1 MKKVDRIRPFKGK
14 FDQIWPI
21 WRQIRPYMDL
31 WLKNENCCLKYA
43 IFTNLGNIWPIFIEF
58 DFFGL
63 IPNYFHLISKF
74 VRP

>member
-1 MKKVDRIRPFKGK
+1 MNKVDRIRPLKGK
-14 FDQIWPI
+14 FDLFKS
-21 WRQIRPYMDL
+21 QIRPYMDL
-31 WLKNENCCLKYA
+31 WSKNENCCLKYA
-43 IFTNLGNIWPIFIEF
+43 IFTNLGKIWPIFIEF